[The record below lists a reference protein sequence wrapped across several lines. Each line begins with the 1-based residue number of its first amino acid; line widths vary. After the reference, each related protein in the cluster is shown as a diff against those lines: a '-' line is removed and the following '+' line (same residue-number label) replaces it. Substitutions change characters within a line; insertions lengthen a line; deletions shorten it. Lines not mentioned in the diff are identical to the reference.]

1 MALKNK
7 TTENKPKRTPF
18 AVVES
23 YNTIR
28 TNILFSLSQNNGK
41 IFTISSANESEGKS
55 TTAVNTAI
63 AFSQLGSKTL
73 LIDADMRKPSI
84 HKKIHIANTKGLSNV
99 LVGFC
104 TFDEAVN
111 EINPNL
117 DVLTAGPTPPNPS
130 EMLAGQ
136 NIEKLLETLKEKY
149 DYIIF
154 DTPPINIVSDAVVIA
169 PKTDGLVIVI
179 KDSYTYHEEFKSCLS
194 SVEFANVRLLGVVL
208 NAVNPKNSTKYKYK
222 YRYRYK
228 YRYMSYKGYR
238 DSQYVRK

>member
-41 IFTISSANESEGKS
+41 VFAISSANESEGKS

-136 NIEKLLETLKEKY
+136 NVEALLKTLKEKY

-194 SVEFANVRLLGVVL
+194 SVEFSNVRLLGVVL

-222 YRYRYK
+222 YRYRYR

>member
-1 MALKNK
+1 MALKNNIN
-7 TTENKPKRTPF
+7 ENKPKRTPF

-28 TNILFSLSQNNGK
+28 TNILFSLSQNGGTV
-41 IFTISSANESEGKS
+41 FTISSANEGEGKS

-84 HKKIHIANTKGLSNV
+84 HKKVHITNTKGLSNV

-104 TFDEAVN
+104 SFEDAVN
-111 EINPNL
+111 EINPNF
-117 DVLTAGPTPPNPS
+117 DILTAGPTPPNPS
-130 EMLAGQ
+130 EILAGQ
-136 NIEKLLETLKEKY
+136 NIDSLLEKLRQKY

-154 DTPPINIVSDAVVIA
+154 DTPPINIVSDAVVVS

-179 KDSYTYHEEFKSCLS
+179 KDAYTYHEEFKSCLS
-194 SVEFANVRLLGVVL
+194 SVEFANIRLLGVVL

-222 YRYRYK
+222 YRYKYK
-228 YRYMSYKGYR
+228 YISYRGYR

>member
-179 KDSYTYHEEFKSCLS
+179 KVSYTYHEEFKSCLS